1 VPWRTKKCDRSLA
14 IEKKQMSSRRFPFG
28 AAMRNFMAWF
38 GVLLMAASLV
48 WWEWMPSPVRTVLPR
63 KPTPQEPFSLVILDP
78 GHGGQDSGAMCGNI
92 LEKDLTLD
100 VARRVD
106 RLLQAQGLATTMT
119 RVGDAY
125 VSLADRAALTNRS
138 RDCVF
143 VSIHFNEGNK
153 PVSTGV
159 ETYYA
164 AHQTTTG
171 TPMISWLPFLQRIS
185 AESPNAESQDLAGL
199 IQDSLVARTQSVN
212 RGTKSQQFFVIAN
225 VRYPAVLVEGGF
237 LTNKEDI
244 AKIGNEEY
252 REQLAAAISEGVL
265 NYRERLRQ
273 RQPTLAAG
281 TE

>member
-1 VPWRTKKCDRSLA
+1 M
-14 IEKKQMSSRRFPFG
+14 Q
-28 AAMRNFMAWF
+28 NFMAWL
-38 GVLLMAASLV
+38 GLLLMAASLV
-48 WWEWMPSPVRTVLPR
+48 WWEWIPR
-63 KPTPQEPFSLVILDP
+63 PPRIVQPRPAPAEELFSLVVLDP

-106 RLLQAQGLATTMT
+106 RLLQAQGLATLMT
-119 RVGDAY
+119 RVGDGY

-138 RDCVF
+138 RDCIL

-153 PVSTGV
+153 PISSGV

-171 TPMISWLPFLQRIS
+171 TTMASWLPFLQRVS
-185 AESPNAESQDLAGL
+185 TNAPKPESQALAGL
-199 IQDSLVARTQSVN
+199 IQDSLVARTRAIN
-212 RGTKSQQFFVIAN
+212 RGAKAEQFFVLAN

-244 AKIGNEEY
+244 AKIGSEEY
-252 REQLAAAISEGVL
+252 REQLAAAISEGVI
-265 NYRERLRQ
+265 NFRERLQ
-273 RQPTLAAG
+273 QSQPAPLAVAAPDS